1 VGEALRVERVVARSG
16 REGWTLVGGDGHPV
30 GPVDRFLRYRF
41 HTEASPNTLRGYAHD
56 LKHFFA
62 FVAEQ
67 GLDWRH
73 LTPADLGSFTA
84 WLRRPAPNVLP
95 LPGAPPARSEAT
107 VSRALSAV
115 FAFYDFHRLEGVALA
130 DRLTTFVSQ
139 HRGTYKPFLHGIA
152 AAKQRGRP
160 GRLTAPRRQPRALDP
175 VQLAQII
182 AAQTRLRDR
191 LLFAL
196 LGLAGLRI
204 GQALGLR
211 HEDLRPWARELELVP
226 RPDNANRARGKG
238 SRGTVPVLPELV
250 SLYLLYMEHE
260 YGLLDSDYV
269 FVNLWGGEVGAPMRY
284 SAVDKLVR
292 RTERRVGFRFTP
304 HDLRHTFVTTLRR
317 QGVAL
322 EVVSKLVTHRS
333 ITTTADTYSH
343 LDAVDLR
350 AELERAGWSWPIG
363 NAA

>member
-1 VGEALRVERVVARSG
+1 
-16 REGWTLVGGDGHPV
+16 
-30 GPVDRFLRYRF
+30 
-41 HTEASPNTLRGYAHD
+41 
-56 LKHFFA
+56 
-62 FVAEQ
+62 
-67 GLDWRH
+67 

-84 WLRRPAPNVLP
+84 WLRRPAPNVFA

-115 FAFYDFHRLEGVALA
+115 FAFYDFHRLEGVELA
-130 DRLTTFVSQ
+130 DRLATFVGQ
-139 HRGTYKPFLHGIA
+139 HRGNYKPFLHGIA

-160 GRLTAPRRQPRALDP
+160 GRLTAPRRPPMALDP

-182 AAQTRLRDR
+182 AAQRRLRDR

-226 RPDNANRARGKG
+226 RSDNVNRARGKG

-269 FVNLWGGEVGAPMRY
+269 FVNLWGGEVGAPMKY
-284 SAVDKLVR
+284 SAVDKLAR
-292 RTERRVGFRFTP
+292 RTERRWAFTS
-304 HDLRHTFVTTLRR
+304 RR
-317 QGVAL
+317 TICA
-322 EVVSKLVTHRS
+322 TRS
-333 ITTTADTYSH
+333 
-343 LDAVDLR
+343 
-350 AELERAGWSWPIG
+350 
-363 NAA
+363 